1 MSTSLDEEFR
11 LSYGAR
17 GVYGSPAT
25 PAEIDVL
32 ESEIGLRLP
41 AAYRGFLLQAGHY
54 PPHALVGSDC
64 SIANVP
70 KLRGYLEEVLRNDGA
85 PFELPADAV
94 VFLSHQGYIYFYFQ
108 CDNQSEDPPVWR
120 YNEGKRVPVRD
131 AERFSWWVKSLE
143 PAPEFRNVR

>member
-1 MSTSLDEEFR
+1 MSASLEEEFR

-25 PAEIDVL
+25 PAEVDGL

-41 AAYRGFLLQAGHY
+41 AAYRGFLLQAGNY

-70 KLRGYLEEVLRNDGA
+70 KLRGYLEEVLRNDGVS
-85 PFELPADAV
+85 FELPADAV

-108 CDNQSEDPPVWR
+108 CDNQSDDPPVWR
-120 YNEGKRVPVRD
+120 YYEGKHVPVRV

-143 PAPEFRNVR
+143 PAPEFRNAR